1 MLTST
6 GKDWK
11 IILLII
17 RLYKS
22 GKTLKKPNT
31 QYTQISLAPKEF
43 LYQNSLGNLINL
55 DVQTNE
61 ELPSIYRVKWG
72 ALLHQR

>member
-1 MLTST
+1 MPTST

-11 IILLII
+11 IMLLIMG
-17 RLYKS
+17 LYKS

-43 LYQNSLGNLINL
+43 LYQKLIWKSHKYGCL
-55 DVQTNE
+55 TNE
-61 ELPSIYRVKWG
+61 ELPSIYK
-72 ALLHQR
+72 